1 MKKRI
6 YLMRRN
12 WWITWFMFG
21 FPLRLCLKAAW
32 NGFRLKGNTA
42 VPWEGGG
49 EDGNGS

>member
-12 WWITWFMFG
+12 FRIAWLLLGLPFH
-21 FPLRLCLKAAW
+21 LCIKAAW
-32 NGFRLKGNTA
+32 NGFRLKCNTD

-49 EDGNGS
+49 EEF